1 MALQKKSFNDIITFT
16 RSTTGGRFNA
26 LGVYEMIPANQP
38 RFNYD
43 PVTRQP
49 LGILIEESR
58 TNQIIFSSS
67 MSGGSWVVSR
77 VTRSEGAKGPDGLPS
92 VKIVEEKDSVLP
104 REITCTLPITTLT
117 PQCVWALV
125 KPTGEGSKR
134 NLRMNLTSSG
144 VVDGSSQTIF
154 DLDRKVIVNQQAGI
168 PAFMEELV
176 DGWFQVGFVYTP
188 IRAQTTAIFFTLL
201 ADVGGVNYPGDG
213 ISGLNIC
220 WPQLETGTFR
230 TSYIPTQASQVTRTA
245 DLVKVNTLSPWYN
258 PSGGTLY
265 TEFNPGNIGIG
276 DTCVSAWFRG
286 SAAANSII
294 TIRKDGS
301 MDYITGLTT
310 SPDGVVQTRM
320 TVVGKPIPPGALA
333 KAAFSFM
340 PGDSALSVN
349 GSAVLKGT
357 IDLMPTPSTLYLGST
372 GNGQQFLNGH
382 LRAIRYYP
390 RRLTNAE
397 LQALTT

>member
-38 RFNYD
+38 RFNYN
-43 PVTRQP
+43 PATRQP

-77 VTRSEGAKGPDGLPS
+77 VTRSEGANGPDGLPS

-144 VVDGSSQTIF
+144 VVDGSSQTVF
-154 DLDRKVIVNQQAGI
+154 DLDRKVIVNQQEGI
-168 PAFMEELV
+168 PAFMEELA

-201 ADVGGVNYPGDG
+201 ADVGGVNYSGDG

-230 TSYIPTQASQVTRTA
+230 TSYIPTQASQVTRATDTA
-245 DLVKVNTLSPWYN
+245 KVNTLSPWYN
-258 PSGGTLY
+258 PKEGTLFCEY
-265 TEFNPGNIGIG
+265 TWGTSPVASGNRSLELAVSSDANNSALRIYEYNDGGRAVLSAGAGMGG
-276 DTCVSAWFRG
+276 DTILRFLPTSQNLQNHKVALAYTPTRI
-286 SAAANSII
+286 AAS
-294 TIRKDGS
+294 RDGS
-301 MDYITGLTT
+301 DVLSSAHNSLPVFDVMVI
-310 SPDGVVQTRM
+310 
-320 TVVGKPIPPGALA
+320 GARA
-333 KAAFSFM
+333 SS
-340 PGDSALSVN
+340 GQILS
-349 GSAVLKGT
+349 
-357 IDLMPTPSTLYLGST
+357 
-372 GNGQQFLNGH
+372 GH
-382 LRAIRYYP
+382 VRAIRYYP
-390 RRLTNAE
+390 RRLTDSE
-397 LQALTT
+397 MKVLTS

>member
-16 RSTTGGRFNA
+16 RSSEGGRFNA
-26 LGVYEMIPANQP
+26 SGNYEVIPANTP
-38 RFNYD
+38 RLDYH
-43 PVTRQP
+43 PVTKLARG
-49 LGILIEESR
+49 LLCEEPR
-58 TNQIIFSSS
+58 TNLLINSNDLGTGWNANGSSTIERGITLS
-67 MSGGSWVVSR
+67 
-77 VTRSEGAKGPDGLPS
+77 PDGLMNGARLYGTS
-92 VKIVEEKDSVLP
+92 EFYIFQVV
-104 REITCTLPITTLT
+104 PITGQPTITISLYAKQVKPGDAIRLRLFEGGGSQPNGVQTSANITLT
-117 PQCVWALV
+117 DAW
-125 KPTGEGSKR
+125 TRYE
-134 NLRMNLTSSG
+134 LTATLK
-144 VVDGSSQTIF
+144 QT
-154 DLDRKVIVNQQAGI
+154 D
-168 PAFMEELV
+168 
-176 DGWFQVGFVYTP
+176 
-188 IRAQTTAIFFTLL
+188 
-201 ADVGGVNYPGDG
+201 
-213 ISGLNIC
+213 
-220 WPQLETGTFR
+220 R
-230 TSYIPTQASQVTRTA
+230 TSVQLVILGNVTANGSEAFVWGGQMEVGSFATSLIMTGASQVTRTA

-265 TEFNPGNIGIG
+265 TEFNPGSIGIG

-340 PGDSALSVN
+340 PGESALSVN

-390 RRLTNAE
+390 RRLTDAE